1 MRVPRG
7 RLVRS
12 RVVDDPATALA
23 VALDRSL
30 TGYAVLE
37 PQETLLL
44 GDDARGVLT
53 FEAGVPV
60 VAYHTGTDR
69 GGPSALGDLAMPGPY
84 SADLYRLDRDA
95 LAPVHETDPLVVPP
109 GMPADRLAGDPDL
122 AERTRERAAERTAR
136 GASAAGVEEDP
147 VVAFLDDEEKIAA
160 IQRRAR
166 EEAERRAE
174 AWDLDD
180 HLD

>member
-1 MRVPRG
+1 MKLPRG

-23 VALDRSL
+23 TALDRSL
-30 TGYAVLE
+30 TGYAVVE

-44 GDDARGVLT
+44 GGSARGVLT
-53 FEAGVPV
+53 FEDGVPV

-84 SADLYRLDRDA
+84 SVDVYRLDPDV
-95 LAPVHETDPLVVPP
+95 LAPVHDADPLRVPP
-109 GMPADRLAGDPDL
+109 GMPADRLAGDPEL
-122 AERTRERAAERTAR
+122 ADRTRERAADD
-136 GASAAGVEEDP
+136 GAATTDEDP
-147 VVAFLDDEEKIAA
+147 VVAFLDDAEKVAA

-166 EEAERRAE
+166 EEAERRAAE
-174 AWDLDD
+174 WGLDD
-180 HLD
+180 QLD